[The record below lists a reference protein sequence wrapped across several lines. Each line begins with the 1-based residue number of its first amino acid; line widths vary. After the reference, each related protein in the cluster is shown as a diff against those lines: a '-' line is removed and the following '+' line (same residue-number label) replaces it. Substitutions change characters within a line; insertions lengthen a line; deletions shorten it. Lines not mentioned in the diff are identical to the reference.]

1 VGVGP
6 LVVVPVDVPVDE
18 VVDVPVV
25 VVVVVV
31 PVVVSLVSSVVVK
44 VGSSTVTPESS
55 SRALSSTLQAPSSI
69 TAINVFIIT
78 KVLVALFII
87 APAAVRGIFV
97 LILSFSYQ
105 SE

>member
-18 VVDVPVV
+18 VVDVPV

-55 SRALSSTLQAPSSI
+55 SRDLSSTLQAPSSI

-97 LILSFSYQ
+97 LMLSFSYQ